1 MNGVNMGRNLQFFL
15 NLEKKPGIQNQV
27 RKFIVKKK
35 DITDPKEISSNIRV
49 FYETLFKQNS
59 SKTNVEKQEFLN
71 SLDTKTLTNEQS
83 DLCKN

>member
-1 MNGVNMGRNLQFFL
+1 MNVVNMGRNLQFFL